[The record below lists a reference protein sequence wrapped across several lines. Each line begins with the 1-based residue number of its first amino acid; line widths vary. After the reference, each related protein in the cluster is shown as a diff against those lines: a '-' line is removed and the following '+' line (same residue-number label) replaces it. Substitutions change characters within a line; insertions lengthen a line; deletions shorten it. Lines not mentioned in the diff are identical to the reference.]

1 MPDGKATTMERQLRS
16 RQRVDAVDPN
26 DTPLKI
32 RMRRISAGT
41 RTGLQELSKS
51 RTATVGGIMIVFL
64 FIVCLLTPVLATHDP
79 IKPDYRDR
87 LAPMSSEHYF
97 GTDKFG
103 RDIYSRVLYGGQR
116 TIAMSVAAVI
126 FGLSLGIP
134 FGILAGYF
142 GGRVDGLAMRFVDG
156 LLAFPGLL
164 LYLLI
169 VTLAREWKLEGF
181 WNDAILVFALGFA
194 FMPEVARLARGTAL
208 VEARKE
214 YVEASKVV
222 GEGSFSVAMR
232 QILPNCV
239 SPLIV
244 NSTVRLGYMILI
256 IAALS
261 FLGLGTP
268 PPTPDWGA
276 DLSVARDHMQTH
288 PMIAVFPGLAIC
300 FAVLAFNLFGDGLRD
315 VLDPRL
321 ADR

>member
-1 MPDGKATTMERQLRS
+1 
-16 RQRVDAVDPN
+16 
-26 DTPLKI
+26 
-32 RMRRISAGT
+32 
-41 RTGLQELSKS
+41 
-51 RTATVGGIMIVFL
+51 
-64 FIVCLLTPVLATHDP
+64 
-79 IKPDYRDR
+79 
-87 LAPMSSEHYF
+87 
-97 GTDKFG
+97 
-103 RDIYSRVLYGGQR
+103 
-116 TIAMSVAAVI
+116 IAMSVAAVI

-239 SPLIV
+239 APLIV
-244 NSTVRLGYMILI
+244 NSTVRHGYTVRI